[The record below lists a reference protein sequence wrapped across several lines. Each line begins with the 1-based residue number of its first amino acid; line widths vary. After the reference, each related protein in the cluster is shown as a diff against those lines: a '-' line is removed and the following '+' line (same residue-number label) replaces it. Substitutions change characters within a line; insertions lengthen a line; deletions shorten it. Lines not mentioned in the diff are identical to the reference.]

1 MIPTNLH
8 YTRDHEWVKIEN
20 GIAVVGITDF
30 AQHALGDI
38 TFVDAPKVGK
48 KVAAHGELGVIE
60 SVKAASDFFAPVGG
74 TVVETNPD
82 LIAHPELINQDPY
95 GKGWICYLDHID
107 TAELS
112 NLMDA
117 AHYEQYIAGKE

>member
-38 TFVDAPKVGK
+38 TFVDTPKVGK
-48 KVAAHGELGVIE
+48 KVSPHGELGVIE
-60 SVKAASDFFAPVGG
+60 SVKAASDIFAPVGG

-82 LIAHPELINQDPY
+82 LVSHPELINQDPY

-107 TAELS
+107 TAELA

-117 AHYEQYIAGKE
+117 AHYEQYVAGKE